1 MLQRLFI
8 ASFPFAIYL
17 QEELG
22 SAFSVSSSQIA
33 VDSSKSPQSLLSSRV
48 QFPLE
53 TLEPVDHCW
62 GKRTSSLLRK
72 FHAHHLWGKCVVW
85 KPFLWIL
92 ISLSL
97 RLLGRYA
104 PIY

>member
-53 TLEPVDHCW
+53 L
-62 GKRTSSLLRK
+62 
-72 FHAHHLWGKCVVW
+72 
-85 KPFLWIL
+85 
-92 ISLSL
+92 
-97 RLLGRYA
+97 
-104 PIY
+104 